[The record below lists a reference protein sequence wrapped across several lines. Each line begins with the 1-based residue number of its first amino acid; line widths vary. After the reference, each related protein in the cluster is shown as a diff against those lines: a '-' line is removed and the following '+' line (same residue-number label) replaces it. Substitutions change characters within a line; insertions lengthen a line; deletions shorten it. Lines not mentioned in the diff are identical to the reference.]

1 VGTRGMFLAASGF
14 ILTIAACTAMAA
26 SSLPAPEPAPA
37 QAWLERANTLMNIRE
52 PGAAPF
58 HMKVTFHAFPG
69 FDFSKKNKPGIITG
83 DGTYE
88 ETWQSPEQWRREVSF
103 TGYHAVEIRANS
115 VRKYHADSDYEPSRV
130 LMMLDALLYPVPLNF
145 YSREYPESSNDWK
158 IEHLTA
164 GTLAYV
170 SLTHRDRGAN
180 NDWFYYSYSVLPSGV
195 LVRSSYLGLVT
206 SWSQDTVVAG
216 KVVPQHFEI
225 QALGRTLL
233 TADVTIAPAGAVD
246 PQLFEMDGPPATPG
260 LSMRPF
266 HMFEIKL
273 GGGTFSGTFLGPS
286 PRGSYRS
293 IIDRKG
299 RLRETEVIDSP
310 TPQNDENQVDAIGTF
325 HGSPAKVDGDPC
337 EETFWQRE

>member
-1 VGTRGMFLAASGF
+1 MFLAAF
-14 ILTIAACTAMAA
+14 VPVVVVAA
-26 SSLPAPEPAPA
+26 STAASPVPAPEPATA
-37 QAWLERANTLMNIRE
+37 QAWLEHANALMNIRE
-52 PGAAPF
+52 LGAAPF

-88 ETWQSPEQWRREVSF
+88 ETWLSPEQWRREVSF
-103 TGYHAVEIRANS
+103 PGYHAVEIRANA
-115 VRKYHADSDYEPSRV
+115 VRKYHADADYEPSRV

-145 YSREYPESSNDWK
+145 YSREYPESSNEWK

-164 GTLAYV
+164 GTLAYI
-170 SLTHRDRGAN
+170 SLTHRDRGMN
-180 NDWFYYSYSVLPSGV
+180 NDWFYYSYSVLPNGI
-195 LVRSSYLGLVT
+195 LVRSNFLGLVT
-206 SWSQDTVVAG
+206 SFSQDTVFSG
-216 KVVPQHFEI
+216 RVVPQHFEI

-233 TADVTIAPAGAVD
+233 TADVTIAPAGDVD
-246 PQLFEMDGPPATPG
+246 PKMFEMDGPPATPG

-273 GGGTFSGTFLGPS
+273 GGGTFSSTFLGPS

-299 RLRETEVIDSP
+299 QLRETEVIDSP
-310 TPQNDENQVDAIGTF
+310 TPQNDENEVDAIRTY
-325 HGSPAKVDGDPC
+325 HGAPGKVDGDPC